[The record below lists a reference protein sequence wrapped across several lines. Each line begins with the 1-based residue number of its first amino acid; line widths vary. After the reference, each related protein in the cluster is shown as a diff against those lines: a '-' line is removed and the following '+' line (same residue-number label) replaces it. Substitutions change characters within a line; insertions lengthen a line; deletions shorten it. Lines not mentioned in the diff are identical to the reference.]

1 LTCQNKAKWNHWKQ
15 CLVAVLKDT
24 YVNESVPMKLASEFQ
39 VTIRA
44 GTARQEISQVYLLFN
59 KQVLP
64 YKVHALSSIPVA
76 AC

>member
-1 LTCQNKAKWNHWKQ
+1 
-15 CLVAVLKDT
+15 
-24 YVNESVPMKLASEFQ
+24 MKLASEFQ